1 MVELSFEAYQI
12 SIQMYDSLDIYER
25 LGSYIDTNCC
35 LLTAE
40 CLEKI
45 LQSEKN

>member
-1 MVELSFEAYQI
+1 
-12 SIQMYDSLDIYER
+12 MYDSLDIYER

-45 LQSEKN
+45 LQSEKKLEESKNCQFS